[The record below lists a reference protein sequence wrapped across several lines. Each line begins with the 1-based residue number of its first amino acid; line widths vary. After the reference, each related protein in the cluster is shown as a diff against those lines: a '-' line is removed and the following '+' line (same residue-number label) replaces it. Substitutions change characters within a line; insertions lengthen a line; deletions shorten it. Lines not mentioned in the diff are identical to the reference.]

1 MYIYIYRYISEVYIY
16 IVGSYNNLRLTE
28 PAFSAGIEP
37 IFISRAWDIHSDLN
51 VPRENAAES
60 WVILATSQGIQQ
72 KYISNILDFLI
83 NPWIFSKINLE
94 IHFPILNKKQFLFL
108 FFCIF
113 LLVVFLYSNSSVTF
127 ASWQS
132 GFLRGFFAR
141 GSTVGWV
148 KNL

>member
-1 MYIYIYRYISEVYIY
+1 M
-16 IVGSYNNLRLTE
+16 GSYNNLRLTWT
-28 PAFSAGIEP
+28 GILSLVSNQFLFP
-37 IFISRAWDIHSDLN
+37 GLDIHSDLN

-113 LLVVFLYSNSSVTF
+113 LLVAFYTPIPLSLSQVDK
-127 ASWQS
+127 A
-132 GFLRGFFAR
+132 GFYA
-141 GSTVGWV
+141 GSLLGDPLLDESRIGRV
-148 KNL
+148 